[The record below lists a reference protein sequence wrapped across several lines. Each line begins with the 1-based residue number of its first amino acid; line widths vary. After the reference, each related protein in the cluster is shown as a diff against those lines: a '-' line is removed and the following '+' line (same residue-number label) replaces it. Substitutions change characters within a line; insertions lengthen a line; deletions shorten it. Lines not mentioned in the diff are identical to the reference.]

1 MRPALSHGAAIA
13 APQAVVWIEE
23 VPMCVFVADRV
34 DIAVILRCRR
44 ADNQPAVAVAHEACP
59 TPICYK
65 TSKAQEYSQDALAP
79 ALNERQLLEGSSAR
93 NRIDKLITAW
103 RKPTKGANYEACR
116 IMGVVTPQL
125 PKLRELGSCEIRYA
139 FLLAEACKP
148 GLSPA
153 YEGTEKR
160 LASCSCSAMSIST
173 TTALGSCN

>member
-23 VPMCVFVADRV
+23 VPMCVCVADRV
-34 DIAVILRCRR
+34 DTAVILRCRR

-139 FLLAEACKP
+139 FLLAGVQTWPKP
-148 GLSPA
+148 GLR
-153 YEGTEKR
+153 GHRK
-160 LASCSCSAMSIST
+160 
-173 TTALGSCN
+173 ALSFLHLQCNFHIHYYCTWIL